1 MNKYPTYSVSI
12 RTLGTAGKKYQ
23 ETLNSV
29 ARQTVK
35 PEKVLVYIPHG
46 YALPKETIGVE
57 EYVRCDKGM
66 VTQRSQPFD
75 EITSEY
81 ILFLDDDLSFE
92 ANFVQ
97 KLFDGL
103 LSMDG
108 DCISP
113 DIYRCHENS
122 WLIKMRDYLGG
133 TKPHFDSKWAFKIR
147 RDTHYSYNY
156 NPKFS
161 VLLSQSGTGACC
173 LCKKSAYKAIHFE
186 DERWMDRA
194 NFGLGEDQLFYYKLF
209 KYEYRVLTSFD
220 AKVIHL
226 NAGAGHE
233 KNNERMSYSCG
244 FCRYA
249 IWRRTIFDLQPSKL
263 QRFLCRSALFLDTIR
278 SFPLNVA
285 IMLKY
290 LSVSQFKAQQKG
302 RKAAEDFLET
312 EEYLFY
318 PSYLAHKQHK

>member
-113 DIYRCHENS
+113 DIYRVQNES
-122 WLIKMRDYLGG
+122 TLIKIRNFLGG
-133 TKPHFDSKWAFKIR
+133 TTPHYDNKWAFKIKKNA
-147 RDTHYSYNY
+147 HYSYN
-156 NPKFS
+156 NHS
-161 VLLSQSGTGACC
+161 ARGVLLSQSAAGACI
-173 LCKKSAYKAIHFE
+173 LCKKSAYHAIRFQE
-186 DERWMDRA
+186 ERWIDQIS
-194 NFGLGEDQLFYYKLF
+194 FSFGEDLLFSYKLY
-209 KYEYRVLTSFD
+209 KHGYKVLISYD
-220 AKVIHL
+220 AQIIHL
-226 NAGAGHE
+226 DAGSGHE
-233 KNNERMSYSCG
+233 KNKAKMAYASA
-244 FCRYA
+244 FCRYLIWHRIIYSVQESHIDRA
-249 IWRRTIFDLQPSKL
+249 I
-263 QRFLCRSALFLDTIR
+263 C
-278 SFPLNVA
+278 
-285 IMLKY
+285 
-290 LSVSQFKAQQKG
+290 
-302 RKAAEDFLET
+302 
-312 EEYLFY
+312 LFY
-318 PSYLAHKQHK
+318 LYVQKFMSLLLSIVIIIVNHNLNTVIASIDGENKAKKYIKSSNYKQLPRFF